1 MAHDHAHHDFICRDC
16 GALVTCLSCL
26 EIHAAQLPRGPAFRS
41 DRSLQPPAQT
51 AVFETIGVTN
61 EFETIEPAFFPESA
75 HILLGHCAEAD
86 FQDGEKTPKNLR
98 EVEAEA

>member
-1 MAHDHAHHDFICRDC
+1 MAHDHAHRDFICRDC

-41 DRSLQPPAQT
+41 DRNLQTPAQT

-61 EFETIEPAFFPESA
+61 EFEMIEPGA
-75 HILLGHCAEAD
+75 LGLTNQTDVRQHSL
-86 FQDGEKTPKNLR
+86 FN
-98 EVEAEA
+98 

>member
-1 MAHDHAHHDFICRDC
+1 MAHDHAHRDFICREC

-26 EIHAAQLPRGPAFRS
+26 EIRAGQLPRGPAFRS

-61 EFETIEPAFFPESA
+61 EFETIEPGA
-75 HILLGHCAEAD
+75 LGLTNQTDVRQHSL
-86 FQDGEKTPKNLR
+86 FN
-98 EVEAEA
+98 